1 MVETEAEVLLKEAQV
16 LGPGR
21 EVGTSGSILALAD
34 CRAGGVTLQ
43 LSLGFRSVKWL
54 TIPIHPSHA
63 PVLPSHSCPLPGPA
77 SFPFCSHVSS
87 SSAAGHARPVS

>member
-21 EVGTSGSILALAD
+21 EVGTSGSIPTLPD
-34 CRAGGVTLQ
+34 CRVGGVTLQ
-43 LSLGFRSVKWL
+43 LSFSFLSVQWL
-54 TIPIHPSHA
+54 TVLIHPSHA
-63 PVLPSHSCPLPGPA
+63 PVLSPHSCPLPGPT
-77 SFPFCSHVSS
+77 SLPFCSHVSS